1 MQLLFFM
8 TIAHPIIQPF
18 LDYLKFEKRYSK
30 HTVIS
35 YETDLVSFFDY
46 IITQYGETP
55 LSQLSH
61 IYIRSWLASLKDQGL
76 TAKSINRKI
85 SSLKSFFKFQLKAGI
100 IKQTPMAKI
109 VSPKNEKRLPNF
121 VADKD
126 IKTLFDHVEFPDTWQ
141 GKTERLL
148 MLLFYNTGMRLSE
161 VINLKDTQV
170 NASNHSLK
178 VLGKG
183 NKERIVPISPEIL
196 NEIKSYQKE
205 RNEIVVESADLLLIT
220 EKGKSLSPRSVYS
233 SVKKYL
239 SLVTTIEK
247 RSPHVLRHTFA
258 THLTNNG
265 ADLNAVKELLG
276 HSSLAATQVYT
287 HNTIEKLKNIYKKA
301 HPKA

>member
-1 MQLLFFM
+1 MQP
-8 TIAHPIIQPF
+8 AHPIIQPF
-18 LDYLKFEKRYSK
+18 LDYLKFEKRYSR
-30 HTVIS
+30 HTLVS
-35 YETDLVSFFDY
+35 YETDLISFFDY
-46 IITQYGETP
+46 VCTQYGEIEP
-55 LSQLSH
+55 NQLSH
-61 IYIRSWLASLKDQGL
+61 IYIRSWLASLKDARL

-85 SSLKSFFKFQLKAGI
+85 SSLKSFFKYQQKTGV
-100 IKQTPMAKI
+100 IKQTPMGKI
-109 VSPKNEKRLPNF
+109 ISPKNEKRLPSF

-126 IKTLFDHVEFPDTWQ
+126 IRVLFDHVEFPDSWQ

-161 VINLKDTQV
+161 VINLKESQV
-170 NASNHSLK
+170 NSSNRTLK
-178 VLGKG
+178 ILGKG
-183 NKERIVPISPEIL
+183 NKERLIPVNAEIL
-196 NEIKSYQKE
+196 NEIENYQKE
-205 RNEIVVESADLLLIT
+205 
-220 EKGKSLSPRSVYS
+220 KGKLIIEKIDILFITNKGKPLSPRSVYS

-239 SLVTTIEK
+239 SLITTIEK

-287 HNTIEKLKNIYKKA
+287 HNTIEKLKNVYKKA

>member
-1 MQLLFFM
+1 
-8 TIAHPIIQPF
+8 
-18 LDYLKFEKRYSK
+18 
-30 HTVIS
+30 
-35 YETDLVSFFDY
+35 
-46 IITQYGETP
+46 
-55 LSQLSH
+55 
-61 IYIRSWLASLKDQGL
+61 
-76 TAKSINRKI
+76 
-85 SSLKSFFKFQLKAGI
+85 
-100 IKQTPMAKI
+100 
-109 VSPKNEKRLPNF
+109 
-121 VADKD
+121 
-126 IKTLFDHVEFPDTWQ
+126 
-141 GKTERLL
+141 
-148 MLLFYNTGMRLSE
+148 MRLSE

-178 VLGKG
+178 ILGKG

-196 NEIKSYQKE
+196 DEISNYQRERDLSINERS
-205 RNEIVVESADLLLIT
+205 DLLLVN
-220 EKGKSLSPRSVYS
+220 EKGKGLSPRSVYS

-287 HNTIEKLKNIYKKA
+287 HNSIEKLKNVYKKA

>member
-1 MQLLFFM
+1 MQS
-8 TIAHPIIQPF
+8 AHPILQPF
-18 LDYLKFEKRYSK
+18 VDYLKFEKRYSK
-30 HTVIS
+30 HTVVS

-46 IITQYGETP
+46 VVTQYGETP
-55 LSQLSH
+55 LNQLSH

-85 SSLKSFFKFQLKAGI
+85 SSLKSFFKYQLKAGV
-100 IKQTPMAKI
+100 IKQTPMTKI

-148 MLLFYNTGMRLSE
+148 LLLFYNTGMRLSE
-161 VINLKDTQV
+161 VINLKDSQV

-178 VLGKG
+178 ILGKG

-196 NEIKSYQKE
+196 NEIRNYQIE
-205 RNEIVVESADLLLIT
+205 RNHLINERIDLLLIN
-220 EKGKSLSPRSVYS
+220 EKGKPLSPRGVYS

-276 HSSLAATQVYT
+276 HSSLAATQIYT

>member
-1 MQLLFFM
+1 MK
-8 TIAHPIIQPF
+8 AVHPIIQPF

-35 YETDLVSFFDY
+35 YETDLVSFFNY
-46 IITQYGETP
+46 IKSQYGEMP
-55 LSQLSH
+55 VDQLSH

-85 SSLKSFFKFQLKAGI
+85 SSLKSLFKYQLKTGV
-100 IKQTPMAKI
+100 IKQTPMVKI
-109 VSPKNEKRLPNF
+109 VAPKNEKRLPNF

-126 IKTLFDHVEFPDTWQ
+126 IKTLFNYVEFPDGWQ
-141 GKTERLL
+141 GRTERLL

-161 VINLKDTQV
+161 VINSKDSQV
-170 NASNHSLK
+170 NFSNYTLK
-178 VLGKG
+178 ILGKG
-183 NKERIVPISPEIL
+183 NKERIVPISPEVA
-196 NEIKSYQKE
+196 NEIKSYQTE
-205 RNEIVVESADLLLIT
+205 RNNLVNQKDDFLLVT
-220 EKGKSLSPRSVYS
+220 EKGKRLSPRSVYS

-239 SLVTTIEK
+239 SLVTTIDK
-247 RSPHVLRHTFA
+247 RGPHVLRHTFA

-287 HNTIEKLKNIYKKA
+287 HNSIEKLKNVYKKA

>member
-1 MQLLFFM
+1 MHSN
-8 TIAHPIIQPF
+8 HPAIQPF
-18 LDYLKFEKRYSK
+18 LNYLKFEKRYSR
-30 HTVIS
+30 HTFIS

-46 IITQYGETP
+46 IETQYGEM
-55 LSQLSH
+55 SIDQLSH
-61 IYIRSWLASLKDQGL
+61 TYIRSWLASLKDQGL

-85 SSLKSFFKFQLKAGI
+85 SSLKSLFKYQLKTGVI
-100 IKQTPMAKI
+100 RQTPMVKI
-109 VSPKNEKRLPNF
+109 ISPKNEKRLPNF

-126 IKTLFDHVEFPDTWQ
+126 IKTLFNYVEFPDNWQ

-161 VINLKDTQV
+161 VINAKDGQV
-170 NASNHSLK
+170 NFSNHTLK
-178 VLGKG
+178 ILGKG
-183 NKERIVPISPEIL
+183 NKERIVPISPEVAS
-196 NEIKSYQKE
+196 EIKNYQAE
-205 RNEIVVESADLLLIT
+205 RNNLVSQTDDFLLLN
-220 EKGKSLSPRSVYS
+220 EKGKKLAPRSVYS

-239 SLVTTIEK
+239 SLVTTIDK

-287 HNTIEKLKNIYKKA
+287 HNSIEKLKNVYKKA